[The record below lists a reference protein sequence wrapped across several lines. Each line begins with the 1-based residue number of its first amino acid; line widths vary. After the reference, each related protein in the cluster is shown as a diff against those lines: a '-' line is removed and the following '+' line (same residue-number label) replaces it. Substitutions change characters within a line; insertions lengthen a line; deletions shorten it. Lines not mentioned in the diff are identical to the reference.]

1 MDSPYSNFRVFDFR
15 YALPSA
21 LAPAVVML
29 LFAVLASGQEPAQES
44 ATANAAAEKQPS
56 SAAEPEPTSI
66 PDGGKTSERSSE
78 RFFAER
84 VLPILRENCFDC
96 HSHESGDASGQLLLD
111 SLVAMESGGSRGSV
125 LDRNHIEQ
133 SLLLRAVQYEESDLQ
148 MPPDGKL
155 PDDAIATIEQ
165 WLKSGAN
172 VPEAWRGNPE
182 AFAPQTQD
190 PSAFSDHWAY
200 QPPRPWQ
207 QSTANGETAVDA
219 ILSVGLKES
228 NLQFSD
234 EAARSVL
241 IRRLYFALLG
251 LKPTFEQV
259 EAFAST
265 RSVQVQTY
273 DELVD
278 ELLDSPHFGE
288 RWARHWMDVA
298 RYADN
303 KGYVFREDREYP
315 KAYEYRDWLIKSFNQ
330 DLPMDEFIRQQLA
343 ADLIAEENDDNLP
356 ALGFLTLGRR
366 FLNNKQDIIDDRI
379 DVVSRGLMGM
389 TLACARCHDHK
400 YDPLSQKDY
409 YALYGVFMN
418 CSEPKEGKWAHQ
430 LKDAEQMRDSF
441 VLLRGKAGR
450 RGDKV
455 PRRFVS
461 FLSPDEASF
470 PDNTSGRLELAAHI
484 ASADN
489 PLTAR
494 VIVNRVWLQLTGASL
509 VESPS
514 DFGIRCP
521 PPRQLALLDHLA
533 TQFID
538 SGWSLKSLIKEIV
551 CTRFYRQTSTA
562 SSEGESVDPTN
573 SLYWRMN
580 RRRLDFES
588 MRDSLLQTSGNLD
601 PSLLGPSVRIETK
614 PFTNRR
620 TVYAYIDRQ
629 NLPSIFRTFDM
640 ASPDT
645 HSPRRA
651 QTSVPQQGLF
661 MLNSDFVAEQ
671 TRDIGDRAQA
681 AESVDAGI
689 GLLFRNILGRN
700 ANERES
706 KMFAD
711 FIQSSSDTLPAEVHR
726 DWEFGFATWNANASK
741 LETYQTLEA
750 FTGDAW
756 QAGPK
761 LPDPTHGW
769 CMLNAKG
776 GHPGNDLKHAVV
788 RRFVAPR
795 DGLIRITGNLE
806 HKNEQGDGVRGHI
819 LAAGDHLVSWSC
831 YNKKV
836 VTDCRKVAVQAGDF
850 IDFVT
855 DCRTGPSHDSF
866 QWPVN
871 VFYIDKE
878 GLASKETYNG
888 EKEFRGPAPLPLTPW
903 QQLAQVLMASN
914 ELAFVD

>member
-1 MDSPYSNFRVFDFR
+1 EN
-15 YALPSA
+15 
-21 LAPAVVML
+21 
-29 LFAVLASGQEPAQES
+29 
-44 ATANAAAEKQPS
+44 
-56 SAAEPEPTSI
+56 
-66 PDGGKTSERSSE
+66 SSE
-78 RFFAER
+78 QFFTDS

-111 SLVAMESGGSRGSV
+111 SIVAMESGGSRGSV
-125 LDRNHIEQ
+125 LDRNHVEK

-148 MPPDGKL
+148 MPPDGKIS
-155 PDDAIATIEQ
+155 DASIEAIEQ
-165 WLKSGAN
+165 WLGSGAK
-172 VPEAWRGNPE
+172 VPPAWMGNPE
-182 AFAPQTQD
+182 AFSQQASDQ
-190 PSAFSDHWAY
+190 SAFADHWAY
-200 QPPRPWQ
+200 QPPLPWKQ
-207 QSTANGETAVDA
+207 PTSEGETAVDA
-219 ILSVGLKES
+219 ILSVELKQAD
-228 NLQFSD
+228 LDFS
-234 EAARSVL
+234 EAANRSVL

-251 LKPTFEQV
+251 LQPTFEQV
-259 EAFAST
+259 EAFASPE
-265 RSVQVQTY
+265 SSEVKTY
-273 DELVD
+273 EELVD

-330 DLPMDEFIRQQLA
+330 DLPMDDFIRQQLA
-343 ADLIAEENDDNLP
+343 ADLIASENDDNLP

-400 YDPLSQKDY
+400 YDPLTQKDY

-418 CSEPKEGKWAHQ
+418 CSEPKDGKWAHQ
-430 LKDAEQMRDSF
+430 LQDAEKMRDSF
-441 VLLRGKAGR
+441 VLLRGKAGS

-461 FLSPDEASF
+461 FLAPDEESF
-470 PDNTSGRLELAAHI
+470 PEKTSGRLELATHI

-494 VIVNRVWLQLTGASL
+494 VIANRVWLQLTGSSL

-521 PPRQLALLDHLA
+521 PPKQLVLLDHLA
-533 TQFID
+533 TQFVE
-538 SGWSLKSLIKEIV
+538 SGWSLKSLVKEIV

-562 SSEGESVDPTN
+562 SSEGEAVAPTN
-573 SLYWRMN
+573 TLYWRMN

-588 MRDSLLQTSGNLD
+588 MRDALLQASGDLD

-645 HSPRRA
+645 HNPRRA

-661 MLNSDFVAEQ
+661 MLNSDFVAKQ
-671 TRDIGDRAQA
+671 TRDIGERAQA
-681 AESVDAGI
+681 DAAESIDAGI
-689 GLLFRNILGRN
+689 ERLFRSILGRN
-700 ANERES
+700 ASERES
-706 KMFAD
+706 KMFAE
-711 FIQSSSDTLPAEVHR
+711 FIESNSDTPPEDVDRH
-726 DWEFGFATWNANASK
+726 WEFGFATWNAIASK
-741 LETYQTLEA
+741 LESFHRLES

-756 QAGPK
+756 QAGAK

-769 CMLNAKG
+769 CMLSARG
-776 GHPGNDLKHAVV
+776 GHPGNDLTHAVV

-795 DGLIRITGNLE
+795 DGLVRVTGSLQ
-806 HKNEQGDGVRGHI
+806 HKNDQGDGVRGHI
-819 LAAGDHLVSWSC
+819 LVAGDHLVSWSC
-831 YNKKV
+831 HNKKV
-836 VTDCRKVAVQAGDF
+836 VTDCKKVSIKAGDF
-850 IDFVT
+850 IDIVT
-855 DCRTGPSHDSF
+855 DCRSGPSHDSF
-866 QWPVN
+866 EWLIN

-878 GLASKETYNG
+878 GLAAKETYNS
-888 EKEFRGPAPLPLTPW
+888 EKGFLGPAPMPLTPW